1 MRGMGRGGSTS
12 SLVVEDATEVVSVRE
27 NVRLVR
33 EVCAARVDE
42 IDTWEAWHVSVYLAK
57 ITWPP
62 FMGHTI
68 FLGDC
73 LCSKMFLHGN
83 WVIGASFD
91 SAIDSDVDLTSA
103 AMIGIRAIVGHNH
116 ALYTLYTP
124 HTRNDTASGHV
135 VPRVDF
141 MSSKSRELQERASDI
156 SQGGDSTGQVSLRTL
171 QP

>member
-1 MRGMGRGGSTS
+1 MRGRGRGGSTS

-42 IDTWEAWHVSVYLAK
+42 IDTWEAWHVSVYLAE

-91 SAIDSDVDLTSA
+91 SAIDSDVDLELGGNDWHTCYRWPQSCT
-103 AMIGIRAIVGHNH
+103 VHPVH
-116 ALYTLYTP
+116 SP
-124 HTRNDTASGHV
+124 H
-135 VPRVDF
+135 P
-141 MSSKSRELQERASDI
+141 
-156 SQGGDSTGQVSLRTL
+156 
-171 QP
+171 